1 VTLSDKI
8 TEYIYGLAVATRNHQ
23 MLLAGISTRG
33 GISLASAA
41 RTRAFLEGR
50 DHVIPED
57 VKALFVP
64 VCAHRLIMR
73 PVNET
78 IDRKELLQSL
88 LDEIPV
94 PLA

>member
-1 VTLSDKI
+1 
-8 TEYIYGLAVATRNHQ
+8 GA
-23 MLLAGISTRG
+23 
-33 GISLASAA
+33 ISLATAA
-41 RTRAFLEGR
+41 RAHAFLEGR
-50 DHVIPED
+50 DYVAPED
-57 VKALFVP
+57 VKALFGP

-73 PVNET
+73 PENES